1 MSLQGQMLRIHS
13 KRFWVGE
20 QRDATVYGVVVRVFV
35 HRGSGE
41 SSGVAATSEESK
53 EDPEN
58 FERWHQCR
66 VPDIIDLNQCGLAVV
81 TIKMTGCES
90 Q

>member
-41 SSGVAATSEESK
+41 
-53 EDPEN
+53 
-58 FERWHQCR
+58 
-66 VPDIIDLNQCGLAVV
+66 IIRGRGDVRRKQRRL
-81 TIKMTGCES
+81 
-90 Q
+90 